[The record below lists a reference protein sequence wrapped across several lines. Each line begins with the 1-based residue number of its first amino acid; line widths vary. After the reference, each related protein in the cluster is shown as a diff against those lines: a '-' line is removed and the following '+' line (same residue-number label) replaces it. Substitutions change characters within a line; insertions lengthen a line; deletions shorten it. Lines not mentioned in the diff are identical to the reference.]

1 MSDKVWHSPWKKFN
15 ISTPISAI
23 FRLSPTI
30 FPTLKKSEKSR
41 DEIGRVC
48 VLVNDTDFKLTLKST
63 SLVSSFA
70 KLIFIINV
78 VILPGALQFTTPSL
92 RKGHIF
98 NINSISKV
106 NANIIFRPKCQ
117 APSPGYSLL
126 LQTSY
131 KENVYPDANMERGI
145 SFYRAQWLR
154 VLKIKYN
161 PHTHAPTVV
170 IWW

>member
-1 MSDKVWHSPWKKFN
+1 MGHDCCVFALKFCTINILTFVNFFDNVRQSLTFPLKKIQHFY
-15 ISTPISAI
+15 AI
-23 FRLSPTI
+23 FRLSMTI
-30 FPTLKKSEKSR
+30 FPTSKKSEKSR
-41 DEIGRVC
+41 DEIGRGC

-145 SFYRAQWLR
+145 SF
-154 VLKIKYN
+154 
-161 PHTHAPTVV
+161 
-170 IWW
+170 